1 MKTALPLKKMRFAA
15 CFPSYRLLKQSSAA
29 SGFKRPAKCFLDFDA
44 VKRMKIVNFTR
55 REILEEVSPRKLIH
69 PSIERTV
76 SSHE

>member
-1 MKTALPLKKMRFAA
+1 MKPALTLKKMRFVSCAA
-15 CFPSYRLLKQSSAA
+15 SGLLLKQWLADRVLLVSDSSV
-29 SGFKRPAKCFLDFDA
+29 FKL
-44 VKRMKIVNFTR
+44 VKRINNLSFIR

>member
-1 MKTALPLKKMRFAA
+1 MKTALSLKKMRFAS
-15 CFPSYRLLKQSSAA
+15 CVPHRRLLKQLSAA
-29 SGFKRPAKCFLDFDA
+29 SGFIGAEKFFFVA
-44 VKRMKIVNFTR
+44 VNRMNKVNFTR